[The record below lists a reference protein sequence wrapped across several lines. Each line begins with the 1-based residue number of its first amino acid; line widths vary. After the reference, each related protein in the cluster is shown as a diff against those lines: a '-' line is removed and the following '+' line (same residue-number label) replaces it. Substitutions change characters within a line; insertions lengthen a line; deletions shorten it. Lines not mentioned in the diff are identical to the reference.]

1 MAGATINLSKSSS
14 SGSYII
20 GKIVWSS
27 TVDNEA
33 NNSDVTA
40 SLYVRKDSH
49 DMILTI
55 PTEGTWT
62 YSLTVNGSTIT
73 GTVQKSVLTDW
84 VLVATKSVSNISH
97 DTNGSKSITISGS
110 VTGPTGTSLAGHTTS
125 GSGTAKFDTVPRAS
139 TIDSISCTTNYFNG
153 KITYKYT
160 PQTSSYYNRCNIS
173 LNLSGTYIAVKS
185 INLGKKAASQQTA
198 TVTLSSDELAIIYN
212 KLPSTTKGVLRFT
225 FRTYSNSDYSS
236 QIGDAAYRE
245 ITLYVPDITDT
256 KPTVSMTLAPVSSLG
271 TAFSSL
277 YIQGKSKVKATLSAT
292 GKYSAT
298 IKSYK
303 MIADGS
309 TYDSADSYTSDYLG
323 HAGSIKVYGYA
334 TDSRGITGQVSKT
347 ITVIPYSKPQI
358 LPVSGESEVI
368 AARCNSSGTLSDSG
382 TYLKI
387 KAKRSYSTVMST
399 NGQYNYCKIRYRYK
413 AEGGTYSGWTNI
425 LLGSNLTT
433 NEITTGALLGGAL
446 AVDKTYIVQVQAID
460 DIGEY
465 ATTTIT
471 VPTDKVYMH
480 KAASMNSIGIGKYAE
495 EENTVDIADDI
506 NIYGRVYGLGKTR
519 IALQEGDD
527 INSFLNFGVY
537 AVTSNAIAK
546 TIVNI
551 PIQSAGRLI
560 VSSGNGSG
568 KQSGTYTYILQ
579 EYITFNG
586 YYHCYREA
594 YTSDDA
600 NVWYFNNWEIR
611 SSTFWKDLGLSD
623 EVSASS
629 SNMGRVTNGTCCY
642 RVVNE
647 NHVYVAFNCAF
658 AYNNAPITV
667 SKNSIPSPYRPAR
680 NVYALCTLNGR
691 NIARIF
697 VNSSGAVR
705 VDYVQN
711 MASAENTTAVNVNWI
726 DGYIDYWV

>member
-1 MAGATINLSKSSS
+1 
-14 SGSYII
+14 
-20 GKIVWSS
+20 
-27 TVDNEA
+27 
-33 NNSDVTA
+33 
-40 SLYVRKDSH
+40 
-49 DMILTI
+49 MILTI

-399 NGQYNYCKIRYRYK
+399 NDQYNYCKIRYRYK

-600 NVWYFNNWEIR
+600 SVWYFNNWEIR

-629 SNMGRVTNGTCCY
+629 TNMGRVTNGTCGY
-642 RVVNE
+642 RVDNE
-647 NHVYVAFNCAF
+647 NHVYVSFNCAF
-658 AYNNAPITV
+658 TYNNAPITV

-691 NIARIF
+691 SIARIF
-697 VNSSGAVR
+697 VNTSGAVR

-711 MASAENTTAVNVNWI
+711 MASAETTNSINVNWI